1 MSEEICMECHHE
13 PDERLDCEKDC
24 VCHITGEVI

>member
-1 MSEEICMECHHE
+1 MMSEEICMECNH
-13 PDERLDCEKDC
+13 PSDERLDCEC